1 MADIHGIPDASM
13 MVPEQSFT
21 SVDLPDLGGP
31 HPLQV
36 NIAAGMDDDGDHGA
50 AMGLPAELAD
60 GDGASLGL
68 NVASSLLDDGSP
80 G

>member
-13 MVPEQSFT
+13 MTPEQSFD
-21 SVDLPDLGGP
+21 SVPLPDLTGS

-36 NIAAGMDDDGDHGA
+36 NIAAGMDDDGDHGT
-50 AMGLPAELAD
+50 AMNLPAELTD
-60 GDGASLGL
+60 GDGTSLGL
-68 NVASSLLDDGSP
+68 NLASSLTDDGSP

>member
-1 MADIHGIPDASM
+1 MADIHGIPGPSM
-13 MVPEQSFT
+13 MTPEQSFT
-21 SVDLPDLGGP
+21 SEPLPDLSGP

-50 AMGLPAELAD
+50 AMGLPAELTD
-60 GDGASLGL
+60 GDGRSAGL
-68 NVASSLLDDGSP
+68 NIAPSLLDDGSP